1 MRYIECSEKQKS
13 EMIEMIRKKIF
24 FLLICVDKK
33 TNEDYQHVNI
43 EEAFDSLLTELGGLN
58 DLLSESHILI
68 HVMSLLSAALLE
80 YKKESFDFRR
90 YRKLI
95 LDAGVKMKE
104 V

>member
-1 MRYIECSEKQKS
+1 MRYIECSEKQKD
-13 EMIEMIRKKIF
+13 EMIEMFRKKIF
-24 FLLICVDKK
+24 FLLVCVDKK
-33 TNEDYQHVNI
+33 TNKDYQHVNI

-58 DLLSESHILI
+58 DLMSESHSLI
-68 HVMSLLSAALLE
+68 YVMSLLSAALLE
-80 YKKESFDFRR
+80 YRKNDFDFRR